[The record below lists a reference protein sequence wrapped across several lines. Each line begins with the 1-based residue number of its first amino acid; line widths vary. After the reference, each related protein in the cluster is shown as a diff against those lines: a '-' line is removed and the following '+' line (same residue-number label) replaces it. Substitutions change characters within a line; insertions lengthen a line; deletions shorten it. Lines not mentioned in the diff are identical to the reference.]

1 METKQRR
8 LIIRI
13 ALVIFWIGLGVAL
26 FVLNRGHS
34 LLVDNRGVEALNLRA
49 PDMIAVRVN
58 NGKALEFFRNDRD
71 IFEVGGGTHRMHIEF
86 SDGTPPFTGTFSLP
100 QKHDLYI
107 LSIPK
112 MLAGVEP
119 FFEPFYSNE
128 PQPREDSETAGDGE
142 DEGRIEP

>member
-1 METKQRR
+1 METKRRR
-8 LIIRI
+8 LIIRT
-13 ALVIFWIGLGVAL
+13 ALVIIWIGLGVTL

-49 PDMIAVRVN
+49 PDMITVTVN

-71 IFEVGGGTHRMHIEF
+71 IFEVGGGTHRINIEF
-86 SDGTPPFTGTFSLP
+86 VDGTSPFTGTFSLP
-100 QKHDLYI
+100 LKHDMYI

-119 FFEPFYSNE
+119 FFEPFYGNE
-128 PQPREDSETAGDGE
+128 PQPMEDSGAEAVDG
-142 DEGRIEP
+142 GA

>member
-1 METKQRR
+1 METKRRR

-49 PDMIAVRVN
+49 PDLIKVAVN
-58 NGKALEFFRNDRD
+58 NGKAFEFFRNDRD
-71 IFEVGGGTHRMHIEF
+71 IFEVGGGVHRINVEF

-100 QKHDLYI
+100 LKHDMYI

-112 MLAGVEP
+112 MLARVEP
-119 FFEPFYSNE
+119 FVEPFYSNE
-128 PQPREDSETAGDGE
+128 PQLREESEAEADGE
-142 DEGRIEP
+142 NVAQ